1 MQCKEIY
8 MRTSIKG
15 AFLVLALILSVL
27 SISACSTTTVSST
40 VSDGSKGNL
49 TATTLAILQIVVA
62 LIMLVS
68 LFTLIIPGVP
78 GITFIW
84 VTALVYALVTGFEKP
99 TWLYF
104 GIISGLMLLGN
115 VVDNLMMGAGARKGG
130 APWLTTLASILAA
143 IIGSLVFPPF
153 GGIIAAA
160 LVLFTLEVI
169 RLKDSSTA
177 LRSTGELLKGFGC
190 SFVVRFF
197 IGMIMIALWVVWIIQ
212 AGQWLL

>member
-1 MQCKEIY
+1 
-8 MRTSIKG
+8 MRTSTQSALLSLVFILSM
-15 AFLVLALILSVL
+15 LVL
-27 SISACSTTTVSST
+27 SACSGATASPVAGYASRGDLTT
-40 VSDGSKGNL
+40 
-49 TATTLAILQIVVA
+49 TTLAILQVVVA

-84 VTALVYALVTGFEKP
+84 IAALIYALVTGFEKP

-130 APWLTTLASILAA
+130 APWLTTLASVLAA

-160 LVLFTLEVI
+160 IVLFTLEVI
-169 RLKDSSTA
+169 RLKDSRTA

-197 IGMIMIALWVVWIIQ
+197 IGMIMIALWVVWIVQ